1 LQVTVPKLKEED
13 LVVPVDAVINN
24 AEAAVEEDII
34 EPAGEAEGGEVPTA
48 GQEEILT

>member
-1 LQVTVPKLKEED
+1 MPKLKEED

-24 AEAAVEEDII
+24 AEAAVEDII